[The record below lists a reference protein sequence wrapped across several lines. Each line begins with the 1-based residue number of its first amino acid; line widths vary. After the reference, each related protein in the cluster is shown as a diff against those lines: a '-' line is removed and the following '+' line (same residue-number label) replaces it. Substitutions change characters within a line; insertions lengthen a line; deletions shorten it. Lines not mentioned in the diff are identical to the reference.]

1 MNSADQS
8 SAETGA
14 RRASGAAAS
23 GFAMLAFAIAAISA
37 LALLAS
43 GPGNRFGWWDYRFAF
58 TLLRWAAWGGAAG
71 AVLSLLAALWA
82 AYRRSRRAALVA
94 LTGLLAGALAFGI
107 PWQMRQRAQQV
118 PPIHDI
124 TTDTVNPPRFVAV
137 VPLRKGAA
145 NAVDYAGAEIAQQQ
159 TRAYADI
166 VPLSLGVPPREAFE
180 RCLNAARALG
190 WEIVAALPE
199 EGRIEATDTT
209 PFFGFKD
216 DVAIRI
222 AAAATGSRVD
232 VRSLSRVGRSDLGTN
247 AKRVRAFLGK
257 VAGG

>member
-1 MNSADQS
+1 MDTRDASS
-8 SAETGA
+8 SASI
-14 RRASGAAAS
+14 ASK
-23 GFAMLAFAIAAISA
+23 FALFAFAVAAVSA
-37 LALLAS
+37 LVEIAS
-43 GPGNRFGWWDYRFAF
+43 GPGNRFGWWDYRFGF
-58 TLLRWAAWGGAAG
+58 TLLRWAAWGGVAG
-71 AVLSLLAALWA
+71 AVLSLLAALWSG
-82 AYRRSRRAALVA
+82 YCRSRRAMIWSVAGLV
-94 LTGLLAGALAFGI
+94 AGALVFGF
-107 PWQMRQRAQQV
+107 PWQMLKRAQQV

-137 VPLRKGAA
+137 VPLRMGAA

-216 DVAIRI
+216 DVVIRI

-232 VRSLSRVGRSDLGTN
+232 VRSLSRVGRGDLGTN